1 MMGPFI
7 ALTLNGFREARRNRV
22 TLIVALFALSL
33 LLSSSLVVEVTVGV
47 FDRVLTDMGLGS
59 MSLMLVLLTIF
70 LSSGLISREI
80 ERRTI
85 FLMVSKPLSRGA
97 FLVGRLFGNMLTVT
111 VLLLAMAALFF
122 LLMLFYAV
130 PITPAHVAAVGMLWF
145 ELWVLSGVGFLMSSF
160 SQHQTVSAF
169 VTVSIYVAGNLSSDI
184 YSLARKSKSD
194 ALQALGEAVYYVLP
208 NLSRFNYRPQASYA
222 ASISSSQLLSDMAY
236 GAAYTAVL
244 VSLAVLLFNRRDFR

>member
-1 MMGPFI
+1 MGPFI
-7 ALTLNGFREARRNRV
+7 ALALNGFREARRNRV
-22 TLIVALFALSL
+22 TLLVGIFALAM
-33 LLSSSLVVEVTVGV
+33 LLSTSLVLEVTVGT
-47 FDRVLTDMGLGS
+47 FDRVLTDVGLGA
-59 MSLMLVLLTIF
+59 MSLMLVLLSIF

-111 VLLLAMAALFF
+111 VLQLAMAALFCG
-122 LLMLFYAV
+122 LLAFYGA
-130 PITPAHVAAVGMLWF
+130 PLTSAHLAAMGMLWF

-160 SQHQTVSAF
+160 SSQMVSAF

-184 YSLARKSKSD
+184 YSLARRSKSG
-194 ALQALGEAVYYVLP
+194 ALEALGQAVYYVLP
-208 NLSRFNYRPQASYA
+208 DLSRFNYRPQASYA
-222 ASISSSQLLSDMAY
+222 AAISSSQLLSDMAY
-236 GAAYTAVL
+236 GTAYTAVL

>member
-1 MMGPFI
+1 MGPFI

-59 MSLMLVLLTIF
+59 MSLMLVLLSIF

-122 LLMLFYAV
+122 LLMALYAV
-130 PITPAHVAAVGMLWF
+130 PITPAHLAAVGMLWF

-160 SQHQTVSAF
+160 SSQMVSAF

-184 YSLARKSKSD
+184 YALAAKSRSE
-194 ALQALGEAVYYVLP
+194 AIQVLGKAVYYVLP
-208 NLSRFNYRPQASYA
+208 DLSRFNYKPHATYYVNVASSELASA
-222 ASISSSQLLSDMAY
+222 ALYGMAY
-236 GAAYTAVL
+236 TSVL
-244 VSLAVLLFNRRDFR
+244 VALAVVLFNRRDFR